1 MSHTHHLL
9 LGSSRQEIFDQVFNQ
24 GTLSPWTITSVE
36 ELARFRHLSE
46 HFNFQGLV
54 LDMAMDAPIKL
65 WDAFQNAKLQHP
77 ESFFVFLPDQSP
89 EETLAKEAGHG
100 GWTTIH
106 APFQPEEVALLIN
119 KSNSA
124 PIVFCSQISDGN
136 PPNFLQKSTLIPAS
150 SLEQTI
156 KKLTENPAAL
166 LALHVKNSDT
176 PLAIFLRQIYQ
187 AHPNVKTMIIID
199 STLEETMRAAVRGDG
214 WAMLPHTRGIPYLLD
229 HLRASTASKPGDK
242 PPAERILVVDDETA
256 LLSMMVDR
264 LSDQGYEVD
273 GAESGRD
280 GLELM
285 KKNEYHA
292 ALVDF
297 QLGDTTGLLLAK
309 ELRRIDE
316 ELPII
321 LMTAHA
327 SLDMAVKAIQADV
340 YDYLIKPV
348 DTNHLKRSLSKALE
362 QRRLSKENKA
372 LLADLQRAN
381 DQLNRLNDL
390 KSKFLSIVSHDLR
403 TPLTSIKGYAQ
414 VLTAP
419 AELSEQQK
427 KNFLEVIVK
436 ESNHLGML
444 ISDLMDFV
452 SIEAGKLRVEKE
464 PADLKEIIIDTVNR
478 MTPIAK
484 EKKIQFKSELPSEN
498 LPQISADPRR
508 LGQVLNNLVGN
519 AFKHTPANGGVVLS
533 VTLTEDAMRV
543 AVTDTGEGIPTT
555 ALRHVFEQFYQV
567 ESHASKRD
575 GIGLG
580 LTISRE
586 IVKAHGGEIG
596 VLSDGPG
603 KGTQFWFTLPL
614 PSLQPS
620 GDAPPAAA

>member
-9 LGSSRQEIFDQVFNQ
+9 LGSSRQEIFDQVFDQ

-46 HFNFQGLV
+46 RFMFQGLV
-54 LDMAMDAPIKL
+54 LDMALDEPVKL

-77 ESFFVFLPDQSP
+77 ESFFVFLPDRPP
-89 EETLAKEAGHG
+89 EETLADESGRG

-106 APFQPEEVALLIN
+106 APFRPEDAGPLLR
-119 KSNSA
+119 KPQGP
-124 PIVFCSQISDGN
+124 PIVYYSQASNKAPD
-136 PPNFLQKSTLIPAS
+136 FLQKAKLLPAS
-150 SLEQTI
+150 SLEQAI
-156 KKLTENPAAL
+156 KNLTENPSAL
-166 LALHVKNSDT
+166 LAVHVKSADT

-187 AHPNVKTMIIID
+187 AHPNAKTMILLD
-199 STLEETMRAAVRGDG
+199 DPLEETMRSAVRGDG
-214 WAMLPHTRGIPYLLD
+214 WAMLPSARGISYLVD
-229 HLRASTASKPGDK
+229 HLRASKTSGPGDK
-242 PPAERILVVDDETA
+242 PPAERILVVDDESA

-348 DTNHLKRSLSKALE
+348 DANHLKRSLNKALE
-362 QRRLSKENKA
+362 KRRLAKENKA

-414 VLTAP
+414 VLTTT
-419 AELSEQQK
+419 AELPEQQK
-427 KNFLEVIVK
+427 RNFLEVIVK

-464 PADLKEIIIDTVNR
+464 PADLKEIIGDTVNR
-478 MTPIAK
+478 MAPIAA
-484 EKKIQFKSELPSEN
+484 EKKIRFKSELPSKD
-498 LPQISADPRR
+498 LPIISADARR
-508 LGQVLNNLVGN
+508 LGQVLTNLVGN
-519 AFKHTPANGGVVLS
+519 AFKHTPAEGSVVLS
-533 VTLTEDAMRV
+533 VSLTEDMMRV
-543 AVTDTGEGIPTT
+543 AVTDTGEGIPPTS
-555 ALRHVFEQFYQV
+555 LRHVFEQFYQV

-580 LTISRE
+580 LNISRE

-603 KGTQFWFTLPL
+603 KGAEFWFTLPL
-614 PSLQPS
+614 PSLQAG